1 MRDLSDFQNLNI
13 SWVQNKD
20 KIMIMKINLTKGKGW
35 EIVINNDKIIFINGP
50 AAFPMI
56 LNGEIDDKYKKSI
69 RYEKEYIEVEFKT
82 KTLWNKLFSN
92 DKDIQDKSEIDK
104 INSII

>member
-20 KIMIMKINLTKGKGW
+20 KIMIMKINLTKRKGW

-50 AAFPMI
+50 AAFPMR
-56 LNGEIDDKYKKSI
+56 LNDEIDDKYKKSI

-92 DKDIQDKSEIDK
+92 DKDVQDKSEIDK